1 MKRFLLPILGILA
14 SCVLA
19 MAVGSSA
26 SSPIPASQPVSGS
39 HAANLKA
46 SLADFAGEGTE
57 ASPYLIQSKDDLIR
71 LSQLSCTDN
80 PADLPDYGGSLSS
93 FAGTYFKMTAD
104 IEQKG
109 KPKTGVNG
117 NFRLEVCL
125 SDDHQF
131 CALQLFRF
139 ADFSY
144 RPFYEP
150 RFYEGTDV
158 EYITKLF

>member
-1 MKRFLLPILGILA
+1 MSSIKNLDMAAAVSAYKNITIKKSLFSTKAIYTPTGSTVKAMVLEYSPSEGEKVKRLLDMPL
-14 SCVLA
+14 
-19 MAVGSSA
+19 
-26 SSPIPASQPVSGS
+26 
-39 HAANLKA
+39 
-46 SLADFAGEGTE
+46 D
-57 ASPYLIQSKDDLIR
+57 
-71 LSQLSCTDN
+71 
-80 PADLPDYGGSLSS
+80 
-93 FAGTYFKMTAD
+93 KMTAD

-139 ADFSY
+139 ADLCYSSL
-144 RPFYEP
+144 YEP

-158 EYITKLF
+158 ENITKLF